1 MRELDLIKVKLPGFC
16 VIIISSY
23 VFYNKYLS
31 QNDQNLPKVS
41 AIDENLIKEGENN
54 KIKNLKYE
62 INLNENNRYI
72 ITSAFS
78 ELINLNDHEL
88 VKMQVVEAKFLDK
101 NQLPLLI
108 KADNANYNNQNYN
121 TNFRDNISIEYMKN
135 KIFSDKLDLN
145 FENNTIK
152 IYGNVTY
159 ESELGIIKSDNIL
172 INLMTKEININMND
186 DSKTV
191 ELTKY

>member
-1 MRELDLIKVKLPGFC
+1 MKNLIQFSLVC

-31 QNDQNLPKVS
+31 QNDQNPPKITVV
-41 AIDENLIKEGENN
+41 DENLIKESENN

-62 INLNENNRYI
+62 INLNENNQYI

-78 ELINLNDHEL
+78 ELINLDDHEL

-108 KADNANYNNQNYN
+108 RADNANYNNQNYN
-121 TNFRDNISIEYMKN
+121 TNFRNNISIEYMKN
-135 KIFSDKLDLN
+135 KIFSDNLDLN

-152 IYGNVTY
+152 IYGNVMY
-159 ESELGIIKSDNIL
+159 ESEIGMINSDNIL
-172 INLMTKEININMND
+172 INLMTKKIDINMNNED
-186 DSKTV
+186 KNV
-191 ELTKY
+191 ELIKY

>member
-1 MRELDLIKVKLPGFC
+1 MKNLIQFFLVCL
-16 VIIISSY
+16 IIISSY
-23 VFYNKYLS
+23 VFYNKYLA
-31 QNDQNLPKVS
+31 QNDQNTSEVS
-41 AIDENLIKEGENN
+41 TVNDDLIKDNENN

-62 INLNENNRYI
+62 INLDENNQYI

-78 ELINLNDHEL
+78 ELINQNDHEL

-101 NQLPLLI
+101 NQLPLII
-108 KADNANYNNQNYN
+108 KADKANYNNQNYN
-121 TNFRDNISIEYMKN
+121 TNFRKNISIRYMKN

-152 IYGNVTY
+152 IYGNVRY
-159 ESELGIIKSDNIL
+159 ESELGMIKSDNIL
-172 INLMTKEININMND
+172 INLMTKEININMNND
-186 DSKTV
+186 DQTV

>member
-1 MRELDLIKVKLPGFC
+1 MKNLIQFSLIC
-16 VIIISSY
+16 VMIIGSY

-121 TNFRDNISIEYMKN
+121 TNFRDNISIEYLKN

>member
-1 MRELDLIKVKLPGFC
+1 M
-16 VIIISSY
+16 IIGSY

-121 TNFRDNISIEYMKN
+121 TNFRDNISIEYLKN

>member
-1 MRELDLIKVKLPGFC
+1 MKNLIQFSLVC

-31 QNDQNLPKVS
+31 QNDQNPPKITVV
-41 AIDENLIKEGENN
+41 DENLIKESENN

-62 INLNENNRYI
+62 INLNENNQYI

-78 ELINLNDHEL
+78 ELINLDDHEL

-108 KADNANYNNQNYN
+108 RADNANYNNQNYN
-121 TNFRDNISIEYMKN
+121 TNFRNNISIEYMKN
-135 KIFSDKLDLN
+135 KIFSDNLDLN

-152 IYGNVTY
+152 IYGNVMY
-159 ESELGIIKSDNIL
+159 ESELGMIKSDNIL
-172 INLMTKEININMND
+172 INLMTKKIDINMNNED
-186 DSKTV
+186 KNV
-191 ELTKY
+191 ELIKY